1 MSKAGVLGRLFS
13 FLANVIIYIVQSA
26 SLAVSLGV
34 TVYTVG
40 EYTNKFLKDKPKVL
54 DILHWRDPKKSA
66 IALAV
71 SLIALILFAKFSFV
85 SLIAWSALAVLGA
98 TLGFRVYKIVESQI
112 KKTDGSNPFKP
123 YLESDLALSQEKIHA
138 QADVVVQ
145 HGQAIISQL
154 RRLFL
159 VENVIDSVKFGILL
173 WTLTYVGA
181 WFSGITLLTI
191 FILALFSVPKVYE
204 IYKEPIDEYI
214 GLAKENVDKV
224 QKIVQEKIPFLKAPE
239 KAEKKE

>member
-1 MSKAGVLGRLFS
+1 M
-13 FLANVIIYIVQSA
+13 IVYVAQTA
-26 SLAVSLGV
+26 SLAASLGI

-40 EYTNKFLKDKPKVL
+40 EYTHKFVKDKPKVM

-71 SLIALILFAKFSFV
+71 SLVALILVAKFSFV
-85 SLIAWSALAVLGA
+85 SLMAWSALAALTA

-123 YLESDLALSQEKIHA
+123 YLESDLTLPQEKIHA

-145 HGQAIISQL
+145 HGQCIVNQL

-159 VENVIDSVKFGILL
+159 VENLVDSVKFGILL

-181 WFSGITLLTI
+181 WFSGITLITI
-191 FILALFSVPKVYE
+191 FVLALFSVPKVYE

-214 GLAKENVDKV
+214 GLAKQNVEKV
-224 QKIVQEKIPFLKAPE
+224 QQIVKEKLPPFLKSAE